1 MKRVYLLLNR
11 KPKKDQ
17 MEDLNRHFGD
27 IEIVEPSLE
36 IKDFWKDIVSGVGM
50 TCNEFCKGVLAIV
63 EDIKLKK
70 ANIAWIEGDYFSFLR
85 KMLCKELNTL
95 NIGVIYSVMGLE
107 FEEIEKEDG
116 TIVDRIKGIKHVRF
130 EAEYC

>member
-36 IKDFWKDIVSGVGM
+36 IKDFWKDIDNEIGM
-50 TCNEFCKGVLAIV
+50 TCNEFCKRVLAIV

-70 ANIAWIEGDYFSFLR
+70 ANIAWIEGDSFIR

-116 TIVDRIKGIKHVRF
+116 TIVDSIKGVKHIRF
-130 EAEYC
+130 QAEYC

>member
-36 IKDFWKDIVSGVGM
+36 IKDFWKDIDNEIGM

-70 ANIAWIEGDYFSFLR
+70 ANIAWIEGDSFIR

-116 TIVDRIKGIKHVRF
+116 TIVDSIKGVKHIRF
-130 EAEYC
+130 EAESC

>member
-36 IKDFWKDIVSGVGM
+36 IKGFWKDIESGIGM

-70 ANIAWIEGDYFSFLR
+70 ANIAWIEGDSFIR

-95 NIGVIYSVMGLE
+95 NIGVIYSIQELE

-116 TIVDRIKGIKHVRF
+116 SLIDRIKGIKHVRF
-130 EAEYC
+130 EAESC

>member
-1 MKRVYLLLNR
+1 MRKIYLLSNR
-11 KPKKDQ
+11 DPTKEQ
-17 MEDLNRHFGD
+17 VEDLNRFFGD
-27 IEIVEPSLE
+27 IEIVKPSLE
-36 IKDFWKDIVSGVGM
+36 VKVFWEDIDNGIGM
-50 TCNEFCKGVLAIV
+50 TCSEFFKGISEII

-70 ANIAWIEGDYFSFLR
+70 ANIAWIEGDSFVR

-116 TIVDRIKGIKHVRF
+116 TIVDSIKGVKHIRF
-130 EAEYC
+130 EAESC